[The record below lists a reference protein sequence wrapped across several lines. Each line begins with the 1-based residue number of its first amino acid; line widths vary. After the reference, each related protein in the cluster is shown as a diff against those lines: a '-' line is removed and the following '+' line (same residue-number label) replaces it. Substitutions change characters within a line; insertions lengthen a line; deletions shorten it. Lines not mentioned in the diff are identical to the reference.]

1 MYEEIFQEL
10 HLSVIEL
17 PIEWASERPVYSGY
31 LKELPFITG
40 EGQSRKELYRQL
52 VEKYQTYREEQLEEA
67 EVEEE
72 ETLLSAKDFLRYYD
86 GETPDDFSWFNQEEN
101 E

>member
-10 HLSVIEL
+10 HLTVIEL
-17 PIEWASERPVYSGY
+17 PIEWAAEAPVYSGY

-40 EGQSRKELYRQL
+40 EGPSKKELYRQL
-52 VEKYQTYREEQLEEA
+52 IQRYQTYREEQEEEEA
-67 EVEEE
+67 EE
-72 ETLLSAKDFLRYYD
+72 ETLLSAKEFLRYYD
-86 GETPDDFSWFNQEEN
+86 GETPDDLSWFNREGN

>member
-17 PIEWASERPVYSGY
+17 PIEWAAEIPVYSGY

-40 EGQSRKELYRQL
+40 EGHSKKELYRQL
-52 VEKYQTYREEQLEEA
+52 IQQYQTYRAEQEEEED
-67 EVEEE
+67 E

-86 GETPDDFSWFNQEEN
+86 GETPDDFSWFKEEEN

>member
-10 HLSVIEL
+10 HLTVIEL
-17 PIEWASERPVYSGY
+17 PIEWAAESPMYSGY

-40 EGQSRKELYRQL
+40 EGPSKKELYRQL
-52 VEKYQTYREEQLEEA
+52 AEKYQVYREEQLEEA
-67 EVEEE
+67 AEEE
-72 ETLLSAKDFLRYYD
+72 EATLLSAKDFMRYYD